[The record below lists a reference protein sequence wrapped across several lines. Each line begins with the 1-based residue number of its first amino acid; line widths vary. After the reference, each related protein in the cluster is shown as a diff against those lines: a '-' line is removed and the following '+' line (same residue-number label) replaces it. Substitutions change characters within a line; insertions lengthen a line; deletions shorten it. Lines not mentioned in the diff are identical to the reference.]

1 MGSIFGFTLLNKNRM
16 SKDSLITLTTELVR
30 GQLGQVNTVNLAIT
44 SSDCIAVLQKDMS
57 IDRFVA
63 SADYKNFINTHL
75 RKERVFSVIGST
87 NYGINNSKEENPTL
101 GIIKNTV
108 SVSKDTFFEHTG
120 NGVDVVAEIVDKYEY
135 NADTVNRVKQVAKD
149 VNIYATVN
157 AFFPNILLLS
167 KHTSETL
174 KLSMFASYGMFMF
187 SSIEKGIRNVT
198 SQLILGKEE
207 NVDLFSNQ
215 AFVLNMQNNT
225 FKVSNIFIGSQNYAN
240 Y

>member
-57 IDRFVA
+57 IDRFIA
-63 SADYKNFINTHL
+63 SLEFKNFINANL
-75 RKERVFSVIGST
+75 RKEKVYSLIGST
-87 NYGINNSKEENPTL
+87 TCTTYNNKEEISAL
-101 GIIKNTV
+101 SVIKNTV

-120 NGVDVVAEIVDKYEY
+120 NGVDVVSEIVDNYEY
-135 NADTVNRVKQVAKD
+135 GVDTTNRIKQVAKD
-149 VNIYATVN
+149 VTIYAAVN
-157 AFFPNILLLS
+157 AFYPDVLLLG
-167 KHTSETL
+167 KHTSEPL
-174 KLSMFASYGMFMF
+174 KLSMFAGYGIFMF
-187 SSIEKGIRNVT
+187 SSMERGIKNVT

-207 NVDLFSNQ
+207 NVELFSNE

-225 FKVSNIFIGSQNYAN
+225 FKVSNIFIGTKNYAA